1 MNNRI
6 HQLEQNLLE
15 IQQRIEKIQTEIISY
30 QQISKE
36 HLTENGAIKM

>member
-6 HQLEQNLLE
+6 HDLEQNLLE
-15 IQQRIEKIQTEIISY
+15 IQHRIEKIQTEIVSY

-36 HLTENGAIKM
+36 DLIENGAIKM

>member
-6 HQLEQNLLE
+6 HDLEQNLIE
-15 IQQRIEKIQTEIISY
+15 IQNRIDKIQTEIISY

-36 HLTENGAIKM
+36 DLTENGAIKM